1 MKPPSK
7 NISKSLG
14 SQRAKGRGA
23 EDIAVSGLTSG
34 VSMTVPGDGKVSD
47 APGADRNQGGERSA
61 RKYVEPMKRYGGG

>member
-7 NISKSLG
+7 SISKSLAG
-14 SQRAKGRGA
+14 QRAKGRGMEEISVTGQTA
-23 EDIAVSGLTSG
+23 G

-61 RKYVEPMKRYGGG
+61 RKYVEPMRRYGGG